1 MNPPAS
7 DRLTPMS
14 RLDLTD
20 HQTYVA
26 SCVELADRRLGS
38 YSSLDRIAADQDRL
52 NRYERLDQLEP
63 PRAIL
68 TLENAGLDR
77 DRAADAVLDG
87 DLLAEHTAAGE
98 ATRLGLGPK
107 FLINPA
113 RDLDLPKIAELVSRD
128 LGREILASDLED
140 DLDLPPH
147 ETMPI
152 SLGQRHLVQSA
163 FDLAVL
169 ARERGRDWRQVLGK
183 QRLLIVVNEQS
194 ADQVTGEIQYARF
207 FGFEPRRVYFMVQ
220 RAFHGISRGEGGF
233 YYDLD
238 SPRRL
243 HNHGQMALQQTMDR
257 QWFWFSGDNPEYL
270 EAAEVGDVLGRM
282 RDKVSYNIE
291 DLGYLTGSIDLDSLA
306 LALKLGDEG
315 VNMVMEVVGND
326 PEQPQKGGLAAFDPG
341 LDRDVM
347 VESFQLEGYAEEDI
361 TFLNKNFNHYPDPVV
376 AWRSLR
382 DDQLPMPIAVKDGF
396 LYYQPVQGDLNF
408 QLPTRFFRRRDLRP
422 ISAWKSGADTPAAVN
437 AMAAQDRQ
445 PHFAEFVREV
455 TGLVK

>member
-1 MNPPAS
+1 
-7 DRLTPMS
+7 MS

-38 YSSLDRIAADQDRL
+38 YSSLDRIALDQDRL
-52 NRYERLDQLEP
+52 NRYDRLDQLQP
-63 PRAIL
+63 PREIL
-68 TLENAGLDR
+68 TLDQIELDR
-77 DRAADAVLDG
+77 GRAVRMILG
-87 DLLAEHTAAGE
+87 GGLLAEHTAAGE

-113 RDLDLPKIAELVSRD
+113 RDLNPTKIAELMSRD
-128 LGREILASDLED
+128 PGQEITASDLQN
-140 DLDLPPH
+140 DLDLPPR
-147 ETMPI
+147 ELTPL
-152 SLGQRHLVQSA
+152 SLGQRHLIQSA

-169 ARERGRDWRQVLGK
+169 ARERGQDFRQVLGQ
-183 QRLLIVVNEQS
+183 QRLLIVVSETS
-194 ADQVTGEIQYARF
+194 ADEITAQVQYARF
-207 FGFEPRRVYFMVQ
+207 FGFEPRHVYLMVQ
-220 RAFHGISRGEGGF
+220 RAYHGISRGKRGF

-243 HNHGQMALQQTMDR
+243 HNHGQMAMQQTMDR

-270 EAAEVGDVLGRM
+270 EAAEFEDILGGM
-282 RDKVSYNIE
+282 SDKVSYNIE
-291 DLGYLTGSIDLDSLA
+291 NLDYLTGSIDLESLA
-306 LALKLGDEG
+306 LALDLKDEG

-326 PEQPQKGGLAAFDPG
+326 PDQPQKGGLAAFDPG

-347 VESFQLEGYAEEDI
+347 VESFQLEGFRNEDI

-382 DDQLPMPIAVKDGF
+382 DEQLPMPIVVKDGF

-408 QLPTRFFRRRDLRP
+408 QLPTRFFRRRELSP
-422 ISAWKSGADTPAAVN
+422 ISAWKSGADTPAALN

-445 PHFAEFVREV
+445 PHFAAFVREV